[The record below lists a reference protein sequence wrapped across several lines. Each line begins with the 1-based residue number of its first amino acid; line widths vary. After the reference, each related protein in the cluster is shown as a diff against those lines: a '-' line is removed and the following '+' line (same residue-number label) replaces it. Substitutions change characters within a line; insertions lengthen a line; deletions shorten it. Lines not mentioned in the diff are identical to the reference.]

1 MTSHQIS
8 TIAAFLNI
16 ALACNYYHETASEIV
31 ATWEKDNHPVYD
43 ALVNLRKV
51 VVQCGGA
58 MFIRHTEE
66 DKYEV
71 TIDKVALVA

>member
-8 TIAAFLNI
+8 TIATVLNI
-16 ALACNYYHETASEIV
+16 GLACNYYHETASEIV
-31 ATWEKDNHPVYD
+31 ATWTKENHPVYD
-43 ALVNLRKV
+43 ALIELRKT

-58 MFIRHTEE
+58 MFITHTEDDE
-66 DKYEV
+66 YKV

>member
-8 TIAAFLNI
+8 TIATVLNI
-16 ALACNYYHETASEIV
+16 GLACNYYRETANEIV

-43 ALVNLRKV
+43 DLVELRKAV
-51 VVQCGGA
+51 IQYGGA
-58 MFIRHTEE
+58 MFIRHTE
-66 DKYEV
+66 DDDYEV